1 MSDYGTNAYACDAL
15 PSFGFLCSEIV
26 IFKVIIYY
34 SAKPGFFH
42 ENRANLFEV
51 EPKSGML
58 LNTDNGTPMVQV
70 K

>member
-1 MSDYGTNAYACDAL
+1 MLSKSLAFIDTR
-15 PSFGFLCSEIV
+15 I
-26 IFKVIIYY
+26 IIIKVIICY

-70 K
+70 S